1 MKIEDCQSIADLR
14 DRARRRAH
22 KMVFD
27 YIDGG
32 ADTESTLRAN
42 ISAFDK
48 YLFRHRV
55 LRDVSTIET
64 SVSLFGKVMRTPII
78 CSPTAG
84 NRLFHKDGEIAVAN
98 AAGAADIVCGLSTL
112 GSTSIEDFARAG
124 EGPKWF
130 QCYVWKDRG
139 LTRAMLERARAA
151 GLQALVLTVD
161 MPVHGHRRRDHRNGF
176 AIPPRIGPR
185 QIWEAAKR
193 PHWSFDYLRAPAIRY
208 ANLDARTPAT
218 SLAEFVNAQ
227 LDPSFEWCDAE
238 RLVADWGGPAI
249 VKGIVCPQDARQAI
263 SIGASAVAVSN
274 HGGRQ
279 LDGDLPAID
288 ALPPI
293 VEAIGG
299 TAQIVLDGG
308 VRSGSDI
315 LKAIALG
322 ADAVSVGRAYLYG
335 LAAAGERG
343 VARALDILESELRR
357 AMALAGIRTL
367 DEADE
372 TLLRV
377 A

>member
-1 MKIEDCQSIADLR
+1 M
-14 DRARRRAH
+14 
-22 KMVFD
+22 
-27 YIDGG
+27 
-32 ADTESTLRAN
+32 
-42 ISAFDK
+42 
-48 YLFRHRV
+48 
-55 LRDVSTIET
+55 STIET
-64 SVSLFGKVMRTPII
+64 SVSLLGKVMRAPIN

-84 NRLFHKDGEIAVAN
+84 NRLFHKDGEIAVAD
-98 AAGAADIVCGLSTL
+98 AAGAANIVCGLSTL
-112 GSTSIEDFARAG
+112 GSTSIEDFVRAA

-130 QCYVWKDRG
+130 QCYVCKDRG
-139 LTRAMLERARAA
+139 RTRAVPARARAA

-193 PHWSFDYLRAPAIRY
+193 PLWSFDYLRSPPIRY

-227 LDPSFEWCDAE
+227 LDPSFGWRDAE
-238 RLVADWGGPAI
+238 RLLLDWGGPSI

-274 HGGRQ
+274 HRGRQ

-308 VRSGSDI
+308 VRSGNDT

-322 ADAVSVGRAYLYG
+322 ADAVSVGRADLYG
-335 LAAAGERG
+335 LAATGERG
-343 VARALDILESELRR
+343 VVRALDILESEPRR
-357 AMALAGIRTL
+357 ATALAGIRTL

-372 TLLRV
+372 TLLRI